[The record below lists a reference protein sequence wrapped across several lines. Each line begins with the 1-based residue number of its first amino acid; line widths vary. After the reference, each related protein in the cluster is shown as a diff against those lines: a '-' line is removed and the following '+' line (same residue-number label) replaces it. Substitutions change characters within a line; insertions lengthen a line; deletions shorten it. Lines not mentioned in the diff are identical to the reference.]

1 MHLALY
7 RSERPERFSEI
18 IGQQHIVRI
27 LQNQIKTGDVAHAY
41 LFTGTRGTGKTTTA
55 RILAKA
61 LNCLGNPDD
70 GEIPCCECENCREIK
85 AGRFIDVIE
94 LDAAS
99 QNGVGAMRDLIDSM
113 QYPPRIGKYKIYI
126 IDEVHMLS
134 ANAENAFL
142 KTLEEPPE
150 NVIFIL
156 ATTNPEKVRET
167 IRSRCMRLDFRRI
180 SEDDLFAGMKRICQR
195 KNIRITDGAL
205 QLIAQKGD
213 GSARD
218 SLSILEQC
226 IMGRD
231 ELVDVD
237 EVLEYTGSAGLD
249 FYLNLTQSVLSHD
262 MSSALSILSS
272 SIRAGRDPRML
283 IADWLEHYRNLMVVR
298 YVDNPQELINSST
311 ENIERMRTQA
321 AQLNA
326 EMLETSIRLLSEYVN
341 LMRYS
346 TQPRILLETAV
357 LHMMDGKARPASGVT
372 EMLQMKPA
380 EQQRVKA
387 LPIINTVPPEILAQ
401 SKKASDLFAQDAK
414 EQPGSS
420 GMGSNAS
427 TETPTETSSEVTSGA
442 SGIPIL
448 KSAPAEK
455 PIEKPIETQTG
466 VLGNTPAEGLKL
478 QGMWEQIVDDLSQED
493 VSFKIFV
500 GNNSYIE
507 EFHDGQMILRVK
519 PTKVPLA
526 EDKKEAIQESARKHF
541 GSHVFLIIR
550 PDDGTGIKEERKA
563 VAAESPANDVVTQD
577 SLAPAEKAM
586 PENHTMPSRASVPE
600 PTSTQTAVPSAEPS
614 MPLDTGSESDDVSIP
629 SDYIPGDYEMAA
641 EKNPS
646 DGNVIDQITEEA
658 GDLFGIPVQVIE

>member
-61 LNCLGNPDD
+61 LNCLGNPED

-85 AGRFIDVIE
+85 EGRFIDVIE

-134 ANAENAFL
+134 SNAENAFL

-195 KNIRITDGAL
+195 KNIQITDGAL

-249 FYLNLTQSVLSHD
+249 FYLNLTQCVLSHD
-262 MSSALSILSS
+262 MSGALSILSRA
-272 SIRAGRDPRML
+272 IRAGRDPRML

-298 YVDNPQELINSST
+298 YVDNPQELVNSST
-311 ENIERMRTQA
+311 ENIERMRAQTT
-321 AQLNA
+321 QLNA

-357 LHMMDGKARPASGVT
+357 LHMMDGKAKPASQVS

-401 SKKASDLFAQDAK
+401 SKKGSDLLAEDAK
-414 EQPGSS
+414 AHSKAPVSIESE
-420 GMGSNAS
+420 SNGK
-427 TETPTETSSEVTSGA
+427 SEVPAGA
-442 SGIPIL
+442 RAIPIL

-455 PIEKPIETQTG
+455 PIEKQTG
-466 VLGNTPAEGLKL
+466 APANTPAESWDL

-500 GNNSYIE
+500 GNHSYIE
-507 EFHDGQMILRVK
+507 EFHNGQMVLRVK
-519 PTKVPLA
+519 PTKIPLA
-526 EDKKEAIQESARKHF
+526 EDKKEAIQEAARRHF

-550 PDDGTGIKEERKA
+550 PDDGTGAKQERKA
-563 VAAESPANDVVTQD
+563 AAAESPADTAVTQD
-577 SLAPAEKAM
+577 SLAPAEKAA
-586 PENHTMPSRASVPE
+586 PENRAMPSRASAPE
-600 PTSTQTAVPSAEPS
+600 PTQTAVPTAEPS
-614 MPLDTGSESDDVSIP
+614 VPLDTGTESDEVSIP
-629 SDYIPGDYEMAA
+629 SDYIPGDYDMAA

-646 DGNVIDQITEEA
+646 DGNVIEQITEEA
-658 GDLFGIPVQVIE
+658 GDLFGVPVQVIE

>member
-61 LNCLGNPDD
+61 LNCLGNPED

-298 YVDNPQELINSST
+298 YVDNPQDLINSST

-357 LHMMDGKARPASGVT
+357 LHMMDGKAKATSKVT

-387 LPIINTVPPEILAQ
+387 LPIINKVPPEILAQ
-401 SKKASDLFAQDAK
+401 SKKASDLFAQDA
-414 EQPGSS
+414 EEHTEAPVSTEAEA
-420 GMGSNAS
+420 NTD
-427 TETPTETSSEVTSGA
+427 TETPSGA
-442 SGIPIL
+442 RAIPIL

-455 PIEKPIETQTG
+455 PIEKTIEKTIETQT
-466 VLGNTPAEGLKL
+466 VTSSNTSAERLDL

-507 EFHDGQMILRVK
+507 EFHNGQMILRVK

-550 PDDGTGIKEERKA
+550 PDDGSGTKDVHKA
-563 VAAESPANDVVTQD
+563 AAAEPAANTAGTQE
-577 SLAPAEKAM
+577 SAAPAEKAT
-586 PENHTMPSRASVPE
+586 PENHTMTPSASVSE
-600 PTSTQTAVPSAEPS
+600 PTPTAVPSAEPS
-614 MPLDTGSESDDVSIP
+614 APLDTGSESDDVSIP

-646 DGNVIDQITEEA
+646 DSADGNVIDQITEEA

>member
-61 LNCLGNPDD
+61 LNCLGNPED

-134 ANAENAFL
+134 SNAENAFL

-195 KNIRITDGAL
+195 KNIQITDGAL

-249 FYLNLTQSVLSHD
+249 FYLELTQSVLTHD
-262 MSSALSILSS
+262 MSSALSILSR

-298 YVDNPQELINSST
+298 YVDKPQDLINSSA
-311 ENIERMRTQA
+311 ENIERMRAQA
-321 AQLNA
+321 SQLNA

-357 LHMMDGKARPASGVT
+357 LHMMDGKAKPASQVS

-380 EQQRVKA
+380 EHQRVKA
-387 LPIINTVPPEILAQ
+387 IPIINKVTPEILAQ
-401 SKKASDLFAQDAK
+401 SKKASDLIASQPQAK
-414 EQPGSS
+414 EP
-420 GMGSNAS
+420 
-427 TETPTETSSEVTSGA
+427 TETPISAESTVPVDKDSEIPMGA
-442 SGIPIL
+442 GYRAIPIL

-455 PIEKPIETQTG
+455 PIEKQTG
-466 VLGNTPAEGLKL
+466 APANTPTESWDL

-500 GNNSYIE
+500 GNNSHIE
-507 EFHDGQMILRVK
+507 EFHNGQMVLRVK
-519 PTKVPLA
+519 PTKIPLA
-526 EDKKEAIQESARKHF
+526 EDKKEAIQESARNHF

-550 PDDGTGIKEERKA
+550 PDDGTGTASENPDPVQTGTLRK
-563 VAAESPANDVVTQD
+563 STKPAN
-577 SLAPAEKAM
+577 SAPIEAS
-586 PENHTMPSRASVPE
+586 TPSAPE
-600 PTSTQTAVPSAEPS
+600 PTAPASVEKK
-614 MPLDTGSESDDVSIP
+614 MPLDTGSEGDEVSIP
-629 SDYIPGDYEMAA
+629 SDYIPGDCGMTMDEGTSAS
-641 EKNPS
+641 NG
-646 DGNVIDQITEEA
+646 DVIDQITEEA

>member
-61 LNCLGNPDD
+61 LNCLGNPED

-134 ANAENAFL
+134 SNAENAFL

-195 KNIRITDGAL
+195 KNIQITDGAL

-249 FYLNLTQSVLSHD
+249 FYLELTQSVLTHD
-262 MSSALSILSS
+262 MSSALSILSR

-298 YVDNPQELINSST
+298 YVDKPQDLINSSA
-311 ENIERMRTQA
+311 ENIERMRAQA
-321 AQLNA
+321 SQLNA

-357 LHMMDGKARPASGVT
+357 LHMMDGKAKPASQAT
-372 EMLQMKPA
+372 EMIQMKPA
-380 EQQRVKA
+380 EHQRVKA
-387 LPIINTVPPEILAQ
+387 IPIINKVTPEILAQ
-401 SKKASDLFAQDAK
+401 SKKASDLIASQPQAK
-414 EQPGSS
+414 EPAESPVPAES
-420 GMGSNAS
+420 PAPVDKDS
-427 TETPTETSSEVTSGA
+427 EIPTGA
-442 SGIPIL
+442 GYRAIPIL
-448 KSAPAEK
+448 KSAPAER
-455 PIEKPIETQTG
+455 PIEKPTTG
-466 VLGNTPAEGLKL
+466 ASNAPAENLDLKE
-478 QGMWEQIVDDLSQED
+478 MWEQIVDDVSQED
-493 VSFKIFV
+493 VSFRIFV
-500 GNNSYIE
+500 GNNSHIE
-507 EFHDGQMILRVK
+507 EFHNGQMVLRVK

-526 EDKKEAIQESARKHF
+526 EDKKEAIQESARNHF

-550 PDDGTGIKEERKA
+550 PDDGKSTASENPDPVQTGTPQKSAK
-563 VAAESPANDVVTQD
+563 PANT
-577 SLAPAEKAM
+577 APMEASA
-586 PENHTMPSRASVPE
+586 PSAPE
-600 PTSTQTAVPSAEPS
+600 PTAPAPMEKK
-614 MPLDTGSESDDVSIP
+614 MPLDTGSEGDEVSIP
-629 SDYIPGDYEMAA
+629 SDYIPGDYGMTMDEG
-641 EKNPS
+641 NSTS
-646 DGNVIDQITEEA
+646 DGDVIDQITEEA

>member
-61 LNCLGNPDD
+61 LNCLGNPAD

-85 AGRFIDVIE
+85 TGRFIDVIE

-195 KNIRITDGAL
+195 KNIQITDGAL

-262 MSSALSILSS
+262 MSGALSILSQ

-298 YVDNPQELINSST
+298 YVDNPQDLINSST
-311 ENIERMRTQA
+311 ENIERMRAQA
-321 AQLNA
+321 TQLNS

-357 LHMMDGKARPASGVT
+357 LHMMDGKAKPASRVT

-380 EQQRVKA
+380 EQQRVNA

-401 SKKASDLFAQDAK
+401 SKKASDLVKETAEPAESPVQGESVADADK
-414 EQPGSS
+414 
-420 GMGSNAS
+420 AS
-427 TETPTETSSEVTSGA
+427 ATPAGA
-442 SGIPIL
+442 RAIPIL
-448 KSAPAEK
+448 KSTPA
-455 PIEKPIETQTG
+455 EKPIETQTG
-466 VLGNTPAEGLKL
+466 VPGNTPTESLNL
-478 QGMWEQIVDDLSQED
+478 QAMWEQIVEDLSQQD

-500 GNNSYIE
+500 GNHSYIE
-507 EFHDGQMILRVK
+507 EFHNGQMVLRVK
-519 PTKVPLA
+519 TTKIPLA
-526 EDKKEAIQESARKHF
+526 EAKKEEIQASARKFF

-550 PDDGTGIKEERKA
+550 PDDGSATKETRKA
-563 VAAESPANDVVTQD
+563 ESSPHGTMTEATP
-577 SLAPAEKAM
+577 APAPTPTPAPAPKQSAPLTMENKA
-586 PENHTMPSRASVPE
+586 
-600 PTSTQTAVPSAEPS
+600 
-614 MPLDTGSESDDVSIP
+614 PLDTGSESDEVSIP
-629 SDYIPGDYEMAA
+629 SDYIPGGYEMMDA
-641 EKNPS
+641 ETPS
-646 DGNVIDQITEEA
+646 TQVADASQGDVIDQITEKA
-658 GDLFGIPVQVIE
+658 GDLFGIPVEVIE